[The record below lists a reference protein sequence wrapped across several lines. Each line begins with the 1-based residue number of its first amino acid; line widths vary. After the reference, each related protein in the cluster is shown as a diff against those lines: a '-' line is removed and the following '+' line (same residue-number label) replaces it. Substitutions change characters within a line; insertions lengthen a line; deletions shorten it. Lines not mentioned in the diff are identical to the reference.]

1 MNHQKIM
8 LCDVFSAQKQIAG
21 IITETPLRQSL
32 YLSEKTGKK
41 VFLKLENMQASG
53 SFKLRGAANAVLKL
67 SQEKRMRGVIT
78 MSAGNHGK
86 AVAYVAEKLGIKAVI
101 FVSNLVP
108 QHKVEAMEKLG
119 AQVIVFGK
127 DQDEATEKALEMA
140 QKKGMSYISA
150 FDDPH
155 VISGQGTV
163 ALEILKENPDIDT
176 MLVQLSGGGLMS
188 GIAVAA
194 KSINPDIK
202 LIGVS
207 IENGAAMYE
216 SIQAGKIM
224 PVEETSS
231 VADALQGGLPF
242 DNRYTFEL
250 CRKYVD
256 HIIRVP
262 EEQIEKSMAF
272 CFCKER
278 LVLEGSGSITTA
290 PLLFDDPVLFGK
302 NIAAILSGDNV
313 NVNQLLE
320 IIERHPD
327 TDAY

>member
-1 MNHQKIM
+1 M
-8 LCDVFSAQKQIAG
+8 LCDVIAAQKQIAG

-32 YLSEKTGKK
+32 YLSKKTGKN

-53 SFKLRGAANAVLKL
+53 SFKLRGATNAVLKIP
-67 SQEKRMRGVIT
+67 QEKRMHGVIT

-86 AVAYVAEKLGIKAVI
+86 AVAFVAEKLGINAVI
-101 FVSNLVP
+101 LVSELVP
-108 QHKVEAMEKLG
+108 RHKVVAMEKLG

-127 DQDEATEKALEMA
+127 DQDEATEKALEIA

-163 ALEILKENPDIDT
+163 AVEILKENPDIDT

-207 IENGAAMYE
+207 IEKGAAMYE
-216 SIQAGKIM
+216 SIQAGKIVS
-224 PVEETSS
+224 VEETSS

-250 CRKYVD
+250 CRRYVD
-256 HIIRVP
+256 HITRVP
-262 EEQIEKSMAF
+262 EEQIEKAMAF
-272 CFCKER
+272 CFREER

-290 PLLFDDPVLFGK
+290 PLLFDDPILSGK

-327 TDAY
+327 PDAY